1 MTARLLPNPAPAA
14 SNPPGAMN
22 GRPRLWCGDTSD
34 TAEDATD
41 FRRVSDIS
49 VIWYGDTI
57 VIPAP
62 SLGKLREVGIWMA
75 VGYRSIFSLGRGQD
89 AVRLTAEQLRSWLA
103 VKGYGFVAV
112 APGVHEVAE
121 HAQLVVT
128 GLHPHDGSRSLR
140 YRLTES
146 SPAGEWVTTV
156 TVHSDGMEDDWVWID
171 VNAPPS
177 APRPAASHERLVKEV
192 DAADAWWTGVPHI
205 VREIL
210 SVADACDGEMILAA
224 RPTLVTVGDVDGLIS
239 AICDPGRR
247 GTALVA
253 APIPDVPVPRLI
265 GHVEQLTR
273 ECVGLAGIYV
283 LDTGAAAK
291 LEESFA
297 PSHSV
302 PLGAIRTF
310 LPEVDPASAVDAR
323 RHRVLLARTIAEQAP
338 GKLAHLLGR
347 ANRSRALNLP
357 LPPHV
362 AQVDRML
369 SREEPAAVL
378 RAIQE
383 TPPGPFARRPDDGP
397 AGPAPV
403 AQVATTAVR
412 EVAIVGELLTSLVS
426 EFQSGASSAYAAGGP
441 DDMTTRFRELLAEG
455 RGVLRG
461 HREISR
467 RFAAL
472 QDMLEEVED
481 DRDQVRARLEDE
493 QLDHAE
499 TQAEL
504 LNAKLELDRLRGVL
518 ARAGHVD
525 QTRAAVAALQSPGSF
540 AELLERLDEH
550 VLSCVAFTGDP
561 KNALE
566 LDDFDPLGTWAARA
580 WDMLRVLD
588 GYAAARRRSEFSKG
602 VHAYLGHT
610 PPGRPGYVPGAHSTQ
625 ESDSVEHSPRLRKLR
640 VFPVPREV
648 RPDGAIFMGAHFK
661 IARKGLV
668 SPRMHY
674 HDDAGHTGKIY
685 VGYIGK
691 HLPNVHTN

>member
-1 MTARLLPNPAPAA
+1 
-14 SNPPGAMN
+14 
-22 GRPRLWCGDTSD
+22 
-34 TAEDATD
+34 
-41 FRRVSDIS
+41 
-49 VIWYGDTI
+49 
-57 VIPAP
+57 
-62 SLGKLREVGIWMA
+62 MA
-75 VGYRSIFSLGRGQD
+75 VGYRSIFSLRRGQD
-89 AVRLTAEQLRSWLA
+89 AARITAEQFRSWLA
-103 VKGYGFVAV
+103 LKGYGSVAV
-112 APGVHEVAE
+112 GPGVHEIAE
-121 HAQLVVT
+121 NVQLVVT
-128 GLHPHDGSRSLR
+128 ELDTPDGSRSLR

-146 SPAGEWVTTV
+146 SSPGEWVTTA
-156 TVHSDGMEDDWVWID
+156 TVHRDGIEDDWVWVD

-177 APRPAASHERLVKEV
+177 TSRPAASPERLVKEV
-192 DAADAWWTGVPHI
+192 DAADAWWTGVPHL

-210 SVADACDGEMILAA
+210 SVADARDGEMILAA

-247 GTALVA
+247 STALVA
-253 APIPDVPVPRLI
+253 APIPDVPMPRLI

-283 LDTGAAAK
+283 LDAEAAAK
-291 LEESFA
+291 LEEAFA

-302 PLGAIRTF
+302 PLGAMRTF

-347 ANRSRALNLP
+347 ANRSRAVNLA
-357 LPPHV
+357 LPSHV
-362 AQVDRML
+362 AQVDRLL
-369 SREEPAAVL
+369 SREEPAVVL
-378 RAIQE
+378 RAIQA
-383 TPPGPFARRPDDGP
+383 TPPGPFARRPLDGS
-397 AGPAPV
+397 AGPAP
-403 AQVATTAVR
+403 AGQAATTAVR
-412 EVAIVGELLTSLVS
+412 EIAIAGELLTSLVS
-426 EFQSGASSAYAAGGP
+426 EFQSGASTAYAAGGP
-441 DDMTTRFRELLAEG
+441 EDMTARFRELLAEG

-472 QDMLEEVED
+472 LDLLEDVED
-481 DRDQVRARLEDE
+481 DRDQARARLEDE

-504 LNAKLELDRLRGVL
+504 LKAKLELDRLHGIL
-518 ARAGHVD
+518 ARTGRVD
-525 QTRAAVAALQSPGSF
+525 QTRAAVAAMQSPGSF

-550 VLSCVAFTGDP
+550 VLSRVAFTGDP

-588 GYAAARRRSEFSKG
+588 GYAAARHRGEFSKG
-602 VHAYLGHT
+602 VHAYLGRT
-610 PPGRPGYVPGAHSTQ
+610 PPGRPGYAPGAHSTQ
-625 ESDSVEHSPRLRKLR
+625 ESESVERSPRLRRLR
-640 VFPVPREV
+640 VFPVPRDV
-648 RPDGAIFMGAHFK
+648 HPDGVIFMGAHFK
-661 IARKGLV
+661 IARKGLL

-685 VGYIGK
+685 VGYIGR
-691 HLPNVHTN
+691 HLENAHTN

>member
-1 MTARLLPNPAPAA
+1 M
-14 SNPPGAMN
+14 
-22 GRPRLWCGDTSD
+22 
-34 TAEDATD
+34 
-41 FRRVSDIS
+41 
-49 VIWYGDTI
+49 
-57 VIPAP
+57 
-62 SLGKLREVGIWMA
+62 
-75 VGYRSIFSLGRGQD
+75 
-89 AVRLTAEQLRSWLA
+89 
-103 VKGYGFVAV
+103 
-112 APGVHEVAE
+112 
-121 HAQLVVT
+121 
-128 GLHPHDGSRSLR
+128 
-140 YRLTES
+140 
-146 SPAGEWVTTV
+146 
-156 TVHSDGMEDDWVWID
+156 
-171 VNAPPS
+171 
-177 APRPAASHERLVKEV
+177 
-192 DAADAWWTGVPHI
+192 

-210 SVADACDGEMILAA
+210 SVADAGDGEMILAA
-224 RPTLVTVGDVDGLIS
+224 HPTLVTVGDVDGLIS
-239 AICDPGRR
+239 AICDPVRR

-253 APIPDVPVPRLI
+253 APIPDVTVARMI

-283 LDTGAAAK
+283 LDTEAAAK
-291 LEESFA
+291 LEDSFA

-347 ANRSRALNLP
+347 AHRSRALNLP
-357 LPPHV
+357 LPAHV
-362 AQVDRML
+362 AQVDRLL

-378 RAIQE
+378 QAIQAK
-383 TPPGPFARRPDDGP
+383 PPSPFARRPDEGP
-397 AGPAPV
+397 AGPAP
-403 AQVATTAVR
+403 AGQVATTAVR
-412 EVAIVGELLTSLVS
+412 EVAIAGELLTSLVS
-426 EFQSGASSAYAAGGP
+426 EFHAGASSPYAAGGP
-441 DDMTTRFRELLAEG
+441 DDMTARFRELLAEG

-461 HREISR
+461 HQEISR

-481 DRDQVRARLEDE
+481 DRDQVRVRLEEE

-518 ARAGHVD
+518 ARAGRVD
-525 QTRAAVAALQSPGSF
+525 QTRAAVAAVQSPGSF
-540 AELLERLDEH
+540 AELLERLGEH

-566 LDDFDPLGTWAARA
+566 LDDFDPLGTWAARV

-588 GYAAARRRSEFSKG
+588 GYAAARRRGEFSKG

-610 PPGRPGYVPGAHSTQ
+610 PPGRPGYPPGAHSTQ
-625 ESDSVEHSPRLRKLR
+625 ESESVERSPRLRRLR
-640 VFPVPREV
+640 AFPVPTDV
-648 RPDGAIFMGAHFK
+648 HPDGAIFMGAHFK

-674 HDDAGHTGKIY
+674 HDDADHTGKIY

-691 HLPNVHTN
+691 HLPNAHTN